1 MNWLVLL
8 LIPVACAVS
17 LPLTALMI
25 RLGHRLGTFDSPGVP
40 GQVKAERRRVPNNGG
55 VAIFWGIALPTL
67 GALGAAW
74 FLEPSIAEQWLPGT
88 AVHTP
93 GVRSQTPLALL
104 VLGCMLA
111 LHVVGLI

>member
-25 RLGHRLGTFDSPGVP
+25 RLGHRLGTFDSAGVP
-40 GQVKAERRRVPNNGG
+40 GQVKAERRRVPNTGG
-55 VAIFWGIALPTL
+55 VAIFWGIALPML

-74 FLEPSIAEQWLPGT
+74 FLEPTLAEQWFSG
-88 AVHTP
+88 AAAHMP
-93 GVRSQTPLALL
+93 GVRSQT
-104 VLGCMLA
+104 
-111 LHVVGLI
+111 